1 MEMSLP
7 LLALEHLELLELLL
21 LLPLCLAFGG
31 VGGLLF
37 LPPVSSSS
45 SSSSQESLTQDP
57 PLSQELFHPPLSQE
71 LLHPLSQEFS
81 HSHES
86 SLCQESSSLS
96 QESCV
101 GWSCCRCSLW
111 SFLMLEVVP
120 FPFFLPALFLP
131 SPFARCCLFFST
143 SSWENWWT
151 MFCQA
156 TILPLVPRV
165 GAAPV
170 ELEFPTSLLQ
180 RVAATLF
187 QRYCLVEKSE
197 LKKKTSLRQTKAA
210 EQATL
215 QKLHAETK
223 PKKHEVTAP
232 KRV

>member
-1 MEMSLP
+1 MSLP

-187 QRYCLVEKSE
+187 QRYCLGEKSE
-197 LKKKTSLRQTKAA
+197 LKKKTELETNKSCRTGNTPKAA
-210 EQATL
+210 CRNQA
-215 QKLHAETK
+215 QET
-223 PKKHEVTAP
+223 
-232 KRV
+232 

>member
-1 MEMSLP
+1 MSLP

-81 HSHES
+81 NSHES

-101 GWSCCRCSLW
+101 GWFCCRCSLW

-131 SPFARCCLFFST
+131 SPFARCCLFFFHIQLGELVDNVLPGHH
-143 SSWENWWT
+143 SSPCSKGWCSPCGT
-151 MFCQA
+151 G
-156 TILPLVPRV
+156 VPNIPFAKGCCNPFSKVLFGREERIEKKT
-165 GAAPV
+165 
-170 ELEFPTSLLQ
+170 ELETN
-180 RVAATLF
+180 
-187 QRYCLVEKSE
+187 KSCR
-197 LKKKTSLRQTKAA
+197 TGNTPKAA
-210 EQATL
+210 CRNQA
-215 QKLHAETK
+215 QET
-223 PKKHEVTAP
+223 
-232 KRV
+232 

>member
-1 MEMSLP
+1 MSLP

-86 SLCQESSSLS
+86 SLCQESPSLS

-131 SPFARCCLFFST
+131 SPFARCCLFFPHPAGRIGGQCFARPPFFPLFQGLVQPLWNW
-143 SSWENWWT
+143 SSQHP
-151 MFCQA
+151 FCK
-156 TILPLVPRV
+156 
-165 GAAPV
+165 G
-170 ELEFPTSLLQ
+170 LLQ
-180 RVAATLF
+180 PFFKGIVWERRAN
-187 QRYCLVEKSE
+187 
-197 LKKKTSLRQTKAA
+197 
-210 EQATL
+210 
-215 QKLHAETK
+215 
-223 PKKHEVTAP
+223 
-232 KRV
+232 